1 MSRWLGAWVVIAICL
16 VAMGAWSN
24 IFADTY
30 GCENSNVTPGPTPG
44 CTACGHITTKGGT
57 VENAPPCPGN
67 TGQPQSAEDTGNLLS
82 NGGFGCPSCGSGS
95 SGAGAVCGANAA
107 EVINALG
114 GNEVA

>member
-1 MSRWLGAWVVIAICL
+1 MSRWLSGCVVITICL
-16 VAMGAWSN
+16 VAMGAYSS
-24 IFADTY
+24 IYADTY

-44 CTACGHITTKGGT
+44 CTTCGNITSKGGEI
-57 VENAPPCPGN
+57 ENVPPCPCN

-107 EVINALG
+107 EVINA
-114 GNEVA
+114 